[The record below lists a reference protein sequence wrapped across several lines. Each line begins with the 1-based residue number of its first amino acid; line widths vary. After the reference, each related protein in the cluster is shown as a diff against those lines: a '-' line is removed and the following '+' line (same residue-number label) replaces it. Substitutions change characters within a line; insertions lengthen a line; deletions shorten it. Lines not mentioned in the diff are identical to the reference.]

1 MAKKR
6 KAGRPKKN
14 EVVIT
19 PAKQEIIAKM
29 WLRGATLSTIAK
41 RLKVDKKTVSYHL
54 KHTIKPMWLEEL
66 STDLGSE
73 MAKVAEVERVAWE
86 CFEAS
91 QGDETK
97 KIVKERLMETTHS
110 IELAERITSSL
121 KREGSTAWMDVIRWC
136 LDFRA
141 KIAGHY
147 APTRMEVDDFRVA
160 GKALGEVDNEMM
172 QRLAKLVQERRD
184 SGILNN

>member
-6 KAGRPKKN
+6 KPGRPKKN
-14 EVVIT
+14 EKVIT
-19 PAKQEIIAKM
+19 PAKQEVIAKM
-29 WLRGATLSTIAK
+29 WLRGATMSSIADV
-41 RLKVDKKTVSYHL
+41 LKVDKKTVSYHL
-54 KHTIKPMWLEEL
+54 KHTIKPMWKEEL

-73 MAKVAEVERVAWE
+73 LAKVSEVERVAWE

-91 QGDETK
+91 QGNETK

-110 IELAERITSSL
+110 MELAERITSNL
-121 KREGSTAWMDVIRWC
+121 KREGSPAWIDVIRWC

-160 GKALGEVDNEMM
+160 GKEIGEVDQEMM
-172 QRLAKLVQERRD
+172 KRLATIVKERRD
-184 SGILNN
+184 IDLLKN